1 MGRAAAAAIHLG
13 LARSSRSG
21 MKLAAPAVLFRHR
34 PPAAIGTR
42 QGKLPMP
49 GPASDSD
56 VARARETSHL
66 VPSTRPMAIQR
77 PEGSPTPGSPATRD
91 RFARPL
97 CDLRISVT
105 DRCNFR
111 CAYCMPAE
119 LFGDDFAFLPRSE
132 ILTLEEIARLARLFV
147 ARGVEKLRITG
158 GEPLVRR
165 DLPKL
170 IEMLVGIEGVR
181 DIALTTNG
189 SLLAD
194 KAADLQAAGLKRVT
208 VSLDSL
214 DEAVFGAMNGI
225 HFPVAGVLRGIA
237 RAQEVGLAPIKINM
251 LVQRGVN
258 EASVLPM
265 ARYAR
270 DHGLILR
277 LIEYMD
283 VGHSNGWQLADVVP
297 AEDLVAQIDAEIAL
311 EPLPANYPGEV
322 ATRWRYRDGSG
333 EIGVISSVSQPFC
346 GACARA
352 RISAEG
358 QLYTCL
364 FATKGHD
371 LRAMLRCGSSD
382 EEIAASIERT
392 WQVRDDRY
400 SEIRSSNT
408 IGLAKVEMNA
418 MGG

>member
-1 MGRAAAAAIHLG
+1 MLTR
-13 LARSSRSG
+13 RRE
-21 MKLAAPAVLFRHR
+21 VR
-34 PPAAIGTR
+34 PNP
-42 QGKLPMP
+42 
-49 GPASDSD
+49 
-56 VARARETSHL
+56 V
-66 VPSTRPMAIQR
+66 
-77 PEGSPTPGSPATRD
+77 SPATHD

-97 CDLRISVT
+97 RDLRISVT

-111 CAYCMPAE
+111 CTYCMPKE
-119 LFGDDFAFLPRSE
+119 LFTDDHAFLPRAQ

-147 ARGVEKLRITG
+147 ANGVQKLRITG

-165 DLPKL
+165 DLPRL
-170 IEMLVGIEGVR
+170 IAMLSEIEGLR

-189 SLLAD
+189 SLLAE

-214 DEAVFGAMNGI
+214 DSEVFGTMNGV
-225 HFPVAGVLRGIA
+225 HFPVASVLRGID
-237 RAQEVGLAPIKINM
+237 RAQEVGLTPIKINM

-297 AEDLVAQIDAEIAL
+297 VADLIAKIDAEIAL
-311 EPLPANYPGEV
+311 EPLPANYHGEV
-322 ATRWRYRDGSG
+322 ASRWRYRDGSG

-346 GACARA
+346 GACTRA

-371 LRAMLRCGSSD
+371 MRSLLRDGSSD
-382 EEIAASIERT
+382 EEIAASIGRV

-408 IGLAKVEMNA
+408 IGLVKVEMNA